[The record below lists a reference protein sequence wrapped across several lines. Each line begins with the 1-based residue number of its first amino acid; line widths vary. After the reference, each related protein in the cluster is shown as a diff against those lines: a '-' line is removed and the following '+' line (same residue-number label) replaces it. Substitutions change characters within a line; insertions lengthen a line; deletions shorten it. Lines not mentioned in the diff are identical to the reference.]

1 MSHLLARLDKGVKHE
16 FRHPIILFMHHLE
29 WNGHSI
35 GMVIIRLKD
44 FHSTHGSYEC
54 YPISLLSLLLFLTG
68 FPLQSFSLFLLLTT
82 FSHSIL
88 SHIFFF
94 LLSFSIFSFYFL
106 TLLFSLLSHFKFL
119 LFHGIFSLLL
129 NFHSLLSRFIFWVPA
144 LAPISLATYLSSHFI
159 FALCLLSQL
168 SFCFLSLISYLFPY
182 LLSFS
187 TSYCI
192 FLLDFF
198 C

>member
-29 WNGHSI
+29 WNGNNSME
-35 GMVIIRLKD
+35 GFS
-44 FHSTHGSYEC
+44 FHPWELRVLSYFFTF
-54 YPISLLSLLLFLTG
+54 SFLFFLTG

-94 LLSFSIFSFYFL
+94 LLYFSIFSFYFL

-119 LFHGIFSLLL
+119 LFHDIFSLLL
-129 NFHSLLSRFIFWVPA
+129 NFHSLLSRFIFYVPA